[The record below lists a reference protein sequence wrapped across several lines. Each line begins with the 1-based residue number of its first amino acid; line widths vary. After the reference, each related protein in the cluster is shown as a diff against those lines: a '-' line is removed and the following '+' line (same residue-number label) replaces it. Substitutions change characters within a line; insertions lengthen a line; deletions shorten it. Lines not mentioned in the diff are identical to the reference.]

1 MSTCLHSHRIGM
13 RCMRG
18 VPDGWW
24 REPTHSFPL
33 RGVTI
38 DSCWL
43 LQASPGCYWLL
54 LYVMSSSLRW
64 GTLCALCISW
74 RSRRASAGSA
84 SAVARSWSCR
94 TCASVS
100 IAATSVCPA
109 VGCEAPVWQSFGQAR
124 AVAMRKTWRFC
135 ICANKVSH
143 RNQCLG
149 LLGDARSDFV
159 LL

>member
-1 MSTCLHSHRIGM
+1 MLS
-13 RCMRG
+13 MRG
-18 VPDGWW
+18 DSDCWW
-24 REPTHSFPL
+24 RVPTLSIPWCS
-33 RGVTI
+33 VTI
-38 DSCWL
+38 GSSWL

-74 RSRRASAGSA
+74 RSRRASSGSA
-84 SAVARSWSCR
+84 TAVATSWSCR

-100 IAATSVCPA
+100 IAASSVCPA

-135 ICANKVSH
+135 FCANKVSQ

-149 LLGDARSDFV
+149 LLGEARSDFV

>member
-13 RCMRG
+13 RSMRG
-18 VPDGWW
+18 VPDGWC
-24 REPTHSFPL
+24 REPTHSIPL

-38 DSCWL
+38 LSSPHL
-43 LQASPGCYWLL
+43 LHQALQRRQPPVEVSLQA
-54 LYVMSSSLRW
+54 
-64 GTLCALCISW
+64 
-74 RSRRASAGSA
+74 
-84 SAVARSWSCR
+84 CR
-94 TCASVS
+94 TWWAKYRLPAGAVRVTSADVLEEEY

-135 ICANKVSH
+135 FCANKVSQ

-149 LLGDARSDFV
+149 LLGEARSDFV